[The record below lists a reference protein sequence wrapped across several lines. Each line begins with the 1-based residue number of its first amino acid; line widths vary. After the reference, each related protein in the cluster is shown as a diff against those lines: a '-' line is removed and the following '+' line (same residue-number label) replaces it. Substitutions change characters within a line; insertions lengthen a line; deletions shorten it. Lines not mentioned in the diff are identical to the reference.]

1 MKMYKENFGFNNFNK
16 KMMIS
21 IFSVCIFFFVVF
33 LSVGFSAFQ
42 ESLIITNI
50 AAEVQFTDAYA
61 RVSNFKVHELSN
73 SAVGSNTDYNYNRI
87 YGNILLPNSDSSVV
101 YEVEVVNLERTKVGI
116 ADIIGLD
123 SSLTYT
129 LSEGYALGDPIKDEN
144 DRYTL
149 GTKMKFYITIG
160 YVEGATPIA
169 TEQSFNLVL
178 DFRAFHPVIYHGV
191 PGEGHPSEVMDGF
204 DLVIDT
210 ELTNVERMKITQDT
224 VFLVNGEHFIYDE
237 NTQKLTVKDVSG
249 DLLLSYRDTTYLL
262 NLSSDYAY
270 YKDPKYKTYIKKIE
284 FVNYID
290 ISKAE
295 VTYDLSENQD
305 NSIVGW
311 IENLGDGTYDLY
323 IGSVYDMY
331 TKNFS
336 KAFANMTG
344 VDTINFQNLNTSE
357 STSFAYTFYETDITE
372 LDLST
377 FNTASATTMVDMFA
391 GMDQLKSLD
400 VSNFNTSRVTN
411 MWYMFGGLSKI
422 TELDIS
428 SFDTSS
434 ANNMGYMFSG
444 MTSLTKLNL
453 GKNFDTSLVT
463 NMESMFMGLSSI
475 PSLNLSTFKTE
486 NLKNTKNM
494 FYNCDSITSLDLS
507 HFNTKNLTTMTAMFY
522 GMNNLRSLDV
532 SSFDT
537 SNVEYMSQLFADCP
551 NLSSLDITNFNT
563 ENVTAMQE
571 MFSGMSSLT
580 ELDLSSFR
588 LTKLPSMTN
597 FLYNCTSLQKL
608 DFRNADFS
616 KMGNPSDF
624 FNLVPAT
631 ITVIVKDEVAQAW
644 MQERLGE
651 GKGTVIIYEEPT
663 TDEGTEGSDTG
674 DTGTGDTATG
684 EDTGETG
691 ETV

>member
-21 IFSVCIFFFVVF
+21 IFSVCIFFFVAF

-61 RVSNFKVHELSN
+61 RVSNFKVHELNN
-73 SAVGSNTDYNYNRI
+73 SAVGSNTDYNYDRI
-87 YGNILLPNSDSSVV
+87 YGNILLPNIDSTVV

-123 SSLTYT
+123 PSLTYT
-129 LSEGYALGDPIKDEN
+129 LSDYVLGNPIKDEN
-144 DRYTL
+144 NQYTL
-149 GTKMKFYITIG
+149 GTTMKFYITIG
-160 YVEGATPIA
+160 YAEGAAPIA
-169 TEQSFNLVL
+169 TQQSFNLTL
-178 DFRAFHPVIYHGV
+178 DFRAFHSVVYHGV
-191 PGEGHPSEVMDGF
+191 PGEGHPNEVMDGF

-210 ELTNVERMKITQDT
+210 ELINSERMKITQDT
-224 VFLVNGEHFIYDE
+224 VFLVNGEHFFYDAE
-237 NTQKLTVKDVSG
+237 TQKLTVKNVGG
-249 DLLLSYRDTTYLL
+249 DLLLSYRNTTYLL

-284 FVNYID
+284 FVNHVD
-290 ISKAE
+290 ISNAE

-311 IENLGDGTYDLY
+311 IENLGDGSYDLY
-323 IGSVYDMY
+323 IGSVYDIY

-344 VDTINFQNLNTSE
+344 LDTINFQNLNTSE
-357 STSFAYTFYETDITE
+357 STSFAYTFYETDITQ

-391 GMDQLKSLD
+391 GMDQLETLD
-400 VSNFNTSRVTN
+400 VSNFNTSQVTN

-434 ANNMGYMFSG
+434 ANNMGFMFSG
-444 MTSLTKLNL
+444 MSSLTKLNL
-453 GKNFDTSLVT
+453 GKNFNTSLVT
-463 NMESMFMGLSSI
+463 NMESMFSGLNSI
-475 PSLNLSTFKTE
+475 PNIDLSTFKT
-486 NLKNTKNM
+486 NSLKNTKNM
-494 FYNCDSITSLDLS
+494 FYDCDNITNLDLS
-507 HFNTKNLTTMTAMFY
+507 HFNTENVTTMTAMFY
-522 GMNNLRSLDV
+522 GMNNLRTLNIST
-532 SSFDT
+532 FNT
-537 SNVEYMSQLFADCP
+537 SNVEYMNQMFADCP
-551 NLSSLDITNFNT
+551 NLSSLDVTSFNT
-563 ENVTAMQE
+563 ENVTTMQE
-571 MFSGMSSLT
+571 MFSGMASLV
-580 ELDLSSFR
+580 EIDLSSFV
-588 LTKLPSMTN
+588 LTNTTNMSN
-597 FLYNCTSLQKL
+597 FLYNCTSLQKV
-608 DFRNADFS
+608 DFRQADFTKVGS
-616 KMGNPSDF
+616 PSDF

-631 ITVIVKDEVAQAW
+631 ITVIVKDATAQAW
-644 MQERLGE
+644 IQEQLGP

-663 TDEGTEGSDTG
+663 TGEEETGGTE
-674 DTGTGDTATG
+674 DTGTGTET
-684 EDTGETG
+684 ETG
-691 ETV
+691 TDTTT